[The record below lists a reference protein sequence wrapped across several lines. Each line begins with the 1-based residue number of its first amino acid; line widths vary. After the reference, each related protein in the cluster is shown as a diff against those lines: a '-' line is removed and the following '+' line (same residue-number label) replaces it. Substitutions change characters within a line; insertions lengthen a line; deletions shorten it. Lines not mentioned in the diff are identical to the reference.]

1 MLAVLQKRNILI
13 YFYKL
18 GIYLLDVQ
26 SIKEMFPQMKIKVS
40 AEDGSITVV
49 EYKYHGAKRVPSSYP
64 LVVTAIAQMDYF
76 QPRPPFNLMGMIMG
90 NPMMLVMLLSAV
102 VVVGMPKLLS
112 GMTPEELAEMKKT
125 TGAGSGGGDPM
136 KQLSQLLGGKGAGTI
151 SAHDEEEED

>member
-1 MLAVLQKRNILI
+1 M
-13 YFYKL
+13 
-18 GIYLLDVQ
+18 Q

-64 LVVTAIAQMDYF
+64 LVVTAIAQIDYF
-76 QPRPPFNLMGMIMG
+76 QPRPPFSLMGMIMG

-125 TGAGSGGGDPM
+125 TAGGAAGGDPM
-136 KQLSQLLGGKGAGTI
+136 KQFAQLLGGKAAGTD
-151 SAHDEEEED
+151 SVHDEDED